1 MKDNVKRLYGDLPA
15 VVDML
20 EGKINAKTS
29 IPLAELI
36 LEMII
41 GSKLG
46 EGSMLLLVV
55 NLLS

>member
-46 EGSMLLLVV
+46 EGSM
-55 NLLS
+55 